1 MHLSS
6 ERLARIEGIAHR
18 LADEDQQRQHDCD
31 GEEPGEPQPGRLQI
45 GLALLQHLAERGGP
59 GRQAE
64 AEEVPNVF
72 AVPLAFDPVKLRAP
86 DNCGPVNLGGEEYV
100 PDDHGYVTVPA
111 EFAATLKSHG
121 FKQV

>member
-1 MHLSS
+1 M
-6 ERLARIEGIAHR
+6 
-18 LADEDQQRQHDCD
+18 ADENQNTGRRRVITPI
-31 GEEPGEPQPGRLQI
+31 PGEQAGTDLDPAAAAAQ
-45 GLALLQHLAERGGP
+45 AEAERIATEAAA
-59 GRQAE
+59 QAE